1 MRRGGVIALCALA
14 SLAAHFA
21 WALAWAPAW
30 AQTTAPYGPPPPP
43 AMPDG
48 YARDLVDVAGDPSA
62 RLVVWRPPV
71 AGGTMLI
78 DAEDEPSLKNL
89 SRPDL
94 LQIARARK
102 MTVLFLGA
110 APDSPASEK
119 LRETIAHLRLASQS
133 KKIIGAGVGQSG
145 DTLQK
150 LASGANEKLFDALL
164 LLDAAPS
171 KPPPGKNAP
180 FTIEIFGS
188 DAYWRS
194 VPRAPEPRAA
204 EPSNRRVFFL
214 AGLAAPG
221 ELETNCAAPV
231 NDRSAEPARRALLVA
246 LDDFLRGG
254 PPPPASRRADL
265 APAESLAWPKIPGL
279 PTPPPGARLVPK
291 IDVDGNESSGLR
303 LPDQALPIATFTG
316 WNAVKDKAKND
327 CLSGAKLPF
336 PVSRTAREASG
347 DPRQSL
353 PERYGSR
360 AYFVGAL
367 RSVAD
372 RLVKERLLL
381 PQDADAYVAAGKEAP
396 F

>member
-1 MRRGGVIALCALA
+1 MRRGGVVALCALA
-14 SLAAHFA
+14 SVATHFA
-21 WALAWAPAW
+21 WA
-30 AQTTAPYGPPPPP
+30 QTAAPYGPPPPP

-48 YARDLVDVAGDPSA
+48 YTRDLVDVAGDASS
-62 RLVVWRPPV
+62 RLVIWRPAV

-78 DAEDEPSLKNL
+78 DAEDEPSLATL
-89 SRPDL
+89 TQRDL

-110 APDSPASEK
+110 APDSPAPEK
-119 LRETIAHLRLASQS
+119 LRETIARLRLASRS
-133 KKIIGAGVGQSG
+133 KRIIGAGVGQSG
-145 DTLQK
+145 DLLPK
-150 LASGANEKLFDALL
+150 LAAEGRDKLLDALL
-164 LLDAAPS
+164 LLGAAPL
-171 KPPPGKNAP
+171 KPPEKNAP

-194 VPRAPEPRAA
+194 VPRPPEPRAA
-204 EPSNRRVFFL
+204 EPGNRRVFFL
-214 AGLAAPG
+214 AGGAASG
-221 ELETNCAAPV
+221 GLETNCAAPV

-246 LDDFLRGG
+246 LDDFLQGG

-279 PTPPPGARLVPK
+279 PAPPPGARLVPK

-316 WNAVKDKAKND
+316 WNAARDKSKGD
-327 CLSGAKLPF
+327 CASGAKLPF
-336 PVSRTAREASG
+336 PISRAAREASG

-381 PQDADAYVAAGKEAP
+381 PQDADAYVAGGKEAP

>member
-1 MRRGGVIALCALA
+1 MRRGGVVALCALA
-14 SLAAHFA
+14 SLSAHFA
-21 WALAWAPAW
+21 WA
-30 AQTTAPYGPPPPP
+30 QTAAPYGPPPPP

-48 YARDLVDVAGDPSA
+48 YAREFVKLAGDPSA
-62 RLVVWRPPV
+62 RLVVWRPAV

-78 DAEDEPSLKNL
+78 DAEDEPSLAAL
-89 SRPDL
+89 ARPDL
-94 LQIARARK
+94 LQIARARE
-102 MTVLFLGA
+102 MTILFLGSRIGV
-110 APDSPASEK
+110 PTPEK
-119 LRETIAHLRLASQS
+119 LRETIAPLRLASRT
-133 KKIIGAGVGQSG
+133 KRIIGAGVGESG
-145 DTLQK
+145 DLLEK
-150 LASGANEKLFDALL
+150 LAGEGGEKLFDALL
-164 LLDAAPS
+164 LLGAAPS
-171 KPPPGKNAP
+171 KPPGKNAP

-204 EPSNRRVFFL
+204 EPGNRRVFFL
-214 AGLAAPG
+214 AGGAAAG
-221 ELETNCAAPV
+221 AFETNCAAPV
-231 NDRSAEPARRALLVA
+231 NDRSAEPARRALLVS
-246 LDDFLRGG
+246 LDDFSRGG

-279 PTPPPGARLVPK
+279 PAPPPGARLVPK

-316 WNAVKDKAKND
+316 WNAVKDKTKGD
-327 CLSGAKLPF
+327 CASGAKLPF
-336 PVSRTAREASG
+336 PLSRAAREASG

-372 RLVKERLLL
+372 RLVKERVLL

>member
-1 MRRGGVIALCALA
+1 
-14 SLAAHFA
+14 
-21 WALAWAPAW
+21 
-30 AQTTAPYGPPPPP
+30 
-43 AMPDG
+43 MPDG
-48 YARDLVDVAGDPSA
+48 YARDVVEVAGDASA
-62 RLVVWRPPV
+62 RLIVWRPAV
-71 AGGTMLI
+71 ARGTMLI
-78 DAEDEPSLKNL
+78 DAEDEPSLAALARRDL
-89 SRPDL
+89 S
-94 LQIARARK
+94 QIARARK

-110 APDSPASEK
+110 APDSRAPEK
-119 LRETIAHLRLASQS
+119 LRETIARLREASRT
-133 KKIIGAGVGQSG
+133 KRLIGAGVGQSA
-145 DTLQK
+145 DLLQK
-150 LASGANEKLFDALL
+150 LAGEGGDKLFDALL
-164 LLDAAPS
+164 LLNAAPAT
-171 KPPPGKNAP
+171 PPGKNAP

-188 DAYWRS
+188 EAYWRS
-194 VPRAPEPRAA
+194 VPRAPERRVA
-204 EPSNRRVFFL
+204 ESSNRRVFFL
-214 AGLAAPG
+214 AGGAASG
-221 ELETNCAAPV
+221 AFESNCAAPV

-246 LDDFLRGG
+246 LDDFLLGG

-279 PTPPPGARLVPK
+279 PAPPPGARLVPK
-291 IDVDGNESSGLR
+291 IDADGNESSGLR

-316 WNAVKDKAKND
+316 WNGVKDSAKGH
-327 CLSGAKLPF
+327 CASGAKLPF
-336 PVSRTAREASG
+336 PVSRAAREASG

>member
-1 MRRGGVIALCALA
+1 MRRGEVVALCALA

-21 WALAWAPAW
+21 WAQPI
-30 AQTTAPYGPPPPP
+30 APYGPPPPP

-48 YARDLVDVAGDPSA
+48 YARDLLDVAGDPSA
-62 RLVVWRPPV
+62 RLVIWRPAA

-78 DAEDEPSLKNL
+78 DAEDEPSLAAL
-89 SRPDL
+89 ARRDL

-110 APDSPASEK
+110 APDSPAPEK
-119 LRETIAHLRLASQS
+119 LRETIARLRLASRS
-133 KKIIGAGVGQSG
+133 KRIIGAGVEQGG
-145 DTLQK
+145 DLLQTL
-150 LASGANEKLFDALL
+150 AGEGAGKLFDALL
-164 LLDAAPS
+164 LLDA
-171 KPPPGKNAP
+171 PPPKPSGKSTP

-188 DAYWRS
+188 DAYWRP
-194 VPRAPEPRAA
+194 VPHAPEPRGA
-204 EPSNRRVFFL
+204 EPGNRRVFFL
-214 AGLAAPG
+214 AGGAASG
-221 ELETNCAAPV
+221 ALETNCAAPV

-246 LDDFLRGG
+246 LDDFLQGG

-279 PTPPPGARLVPK
+279 PPPPPGARLVPK

-316 WNAVKDKAKND
+316 WNAARDRSKGD
-327 CLSGAKLPF
+327 CASGAKLPF
-336 PVSRTAREASG
+336 PISRAAREASG